1 MGVHDLSI
9 IDNLLQLLD
18 EKGLSQADLCKYL
31 GINTST
37 MTNWKQRGTDP
48 AAKYIIP
55 ICEFINVSPYKLL
68 TGSEKQLDSSDEELL
83 ITYYRQLNEKHKGII
98 IGEAKA
104 LASNEND

>member
-1 MGVHDLSI
+1 MSI

-31 GINTST
+31 GTNTST

-55 ICEFINVSPYKLL
+55 ICEFIDVSPYMLL
-68 TGSEKQLDSSDEELL
+68 TGNEKPLDSSDEELL
-83 ITYYRQLNEKHKGII
+83 LTYYRQLNEKHRGVIL
-98 IGEAKA
+98 GEAKA
-104 LASNEND
+104 LASNDND